1 MKGIVF
7 FVFCALLFALSS
19 TAATPKLISTNAG
32 RVGNEVITS
41 RGVMINHLVEAALFR
56 NNKKTTLK
64 HDDVK
69 NREFIRESTGVLLET
84 AIFFEAESFAA
95 ANVSATQVKT
105 QTRKAKNLLK
115 TNATWRRLE
124 VTEEELEQ
132 VVARKLRAKEFIRF
146 KVDSATI
153 PISDREAE
161 DYFNNNKLKFENLPF
176 EDFKTN
182 IKSYLT
188 KQQVD
193 KRLKDWFE
201 LLQSKYRVRNY
212 LAE

>member
-1 MKGIVF
+1 MKGIVS
-7 FVFCALLFALSS
+7 FVFCALFFGQSVP
-19 TAATPKLISTNAG
+19 AATTKLISTHAG

-41 RGVMINHLVEAALFR
+41 RGVMINHLIESALFR

-64 HDDVK
+64 PDDVK
-69 NREFIRESTGVLLET
+69 SREFIRECTGVLLET

-95 ANVSATQVKT
+95 ANVSSTHIKS
-105 QTRKAKNLLK
+105 QTRKAKNLLSA
-115 TNATWRRLE
+115 NSTWRRLE
-124 VTEEELEQ
+124 VTPEELEQ
-132 VVARKLRAKEFIRF
+132 AVARKLRAKEFIRF
-146 KVDSATI
+146 KIDSATI

-161 DYFNNNKLKFENLPF
+161 EYFNNNKLKFENLPF